1 MKNKLLALLVLAST
15 PAFAAQDLSYSCKVT
30 KSNYNQGRGL
40 DCGTVTLGMNDT
52 DGHQLKNCGIKVYG
66 GSAWGSKCRGI
77 HIVLGTDAGVFSPDN
92 LRDQTSI
99 FFCPESA
106 PESFQMSLLPRSPAV
121 DISMDCSKV
130 NL

>member
-1 MKNKLLALLVLAST
+1 MKFKLLALLVLASV
-15 PAFAAQDLSYSCKVT
+15 PAFASQDPSYSCKVT
-30 KSNYNQGRGL
+30 KSNYKLNRGIE
-40 DCGTVTLGMNDT
+40 CGTVTLGMANS
-52 DGHQLKNCGIKVYG
+52 DGQELKNCGVKVYG
-66 GSAWGSKCRGI
+66 GSAWGSKCRGL
-77 HIVLGTDAGVFSPDN
+77 HIVLGTDAGTLSSNN

-99 FFCPESA
+99 FFCPETA